1 MGGSRKEVSPR
12 GCTDGRLMKS
22 VALIGLVFG
31 LAIGTALVSYFG
43 FAAVG
48 NAMLAIGGMGFL
60 LILVLHLA
68 IIALLG
74 LCWQLLAPPDC
85 PARPFLWGRLV
96 RDSGSEV
103 LPLSQL
109 GGI

>member
-1 MGGSRKEVSPR
+1 
-12 GCTDGRLMKS
+12 MKTI
-22 VALIGLVFG
+22 AIIGLVSG
-31 LAIGTALVSYFG
+31 LVLGTALVSYFG

-48 NAMLAIGGMGFL
+48 NAMLAIGWLGFL
-60 LILVLHLA
+60 LILVLHLG

-74 LCWQLLAPPDC
+74 LCWQLLAPPDA
-85 PARPFLWGRLV
+85 PARPFLWGRLI

-109 GGI
+109 GGIVMGMRA